1 VTGTPTR
8 RPRRPRSVTE
18 MLLSIVLVLES
29 MLVFFV
35 TLTVYG
41 LKALEPAVA
50 FGGGAALLL
59 VLLATT
65 QVLRF
70 SWGMWIGWVLQALL
84 LATGLIL
91 PALYIVAALFV
102 AMWVYCFIRGQQ
114 IDRQKAAG
122 SPQT

>member
-1 VTGTPTR
+1 
-8 RPRRPRSVTE
+8 
-18 MLLSIVLVLES
+18 MLLSIVLILEA

-41 LKALEPAVA
+41 VA
-50 FGGGAALLL
+50 FGGGALLL
-59 VLLATT
+59 IILVATT

-70 SWGMWIGWVLQALL
+70 PWGMWIGWALQVILVAS
-84 LATGLIL
+84 GLIL

-114 IDRQKAAG
+114 IDRQKSAG

>member
-1 VTGTPTR
+1 
-8 RPRRPRSVTE
+8 
-18 MLLSIVLVLES
+18 MLLSIVLILEA

-50 FGGGAALLL
+50 FGGGALLL
-59 VLLATT
+59 IILVATT

-70 SWGMWIGWVLQALL
+70 PWGMWIGWALQVILVAS
-84 LATGLIL
+84 GLIL

-114 IDRQKAAG
+114 IDRQKSAG